1 MKKCIKSQSELPG
14 YKMIR
19 IVLYLGF
26 LFLPGALFAQKATF
40 DKAKVDAFI
49 KSKMSSNDI
58 PGAAVVLFNGG
69 TVVYKN
75 EFGYADIKAKKAV
88 DDKTIFEL
96 GSNSKAF
103 TALGILYLEKKG
115 LLKLDD
121 PVTKYLPWFYCTYKG
136 VTVKD
141 FTIKHFLYQTSGI
154 PFSSIDLIGEGTGDN
169 QLELT
174 VQKLKG
180 IKLSNLPGKSFEYA
194 TINYDVLGLII
205 EKVSGQSYETFM
217 KEKVY
222 NGLGLSNTT
231 AGKDISSTDNAVGY
245 KRNFLTQKAYDAP
258 AFRGNTPAGYTS
270 ADINDVEKWLGR
282 HINAG
287 NNKDLFDSLI
297 TGSRKTDSPVIQA
310 YENAFYSAGW
320 YIKEGIEKNISH
332 GGNNPSFSSFI
343 SFDPVTK
350 DGVAVLCNI
359 NSGFPQELSAYLLD
373 TVKGNAATFNLDDQY
388 KYVDVFSTILII
400 VSAIFILFSL
410 YNLFTRIRSVAAS
423 KEKADMKE
431 YFRNGGEIA
440 ICLVLIGAIGY
451 SLYRIPASLF
461 NGLSWNFLKVWAP
474 FNFIPA
480 VQLFFGS
487 LVLFFVYYVWSLPFS
502 KKFRDQFYN
511 LAVLSI
517 LSGLGNTVIIFTINQ
532 SIRKVDNQV
541 SSYFVYFL
549 MGLLLYLLTQRIL
562 RKRLIRVSNAMIY
575 EKRSEISD
583 ILLANEYEKIEKIP
597 KEEVITVL
605 NNDTLNIS
613 RLPNLLVGF
622 ISSLVTI
629 VFCLVYLGF
638 LDFYAFAGSLAVLAV
653 SVVLFGYAGKFAQKY
668 FEKNRVIQGQ
678 YTKFVYD
685 LLNGLKELK
694 VNRKKTRDFSADLNA
709 NSREFMETN
718 STASIKFANT
728 HVLGELL
735 FTLVIGSVVFILP
748 LYLLYI
754 SSNDIVNFVF
764 VFLYIT
770 GPVNGIL
777 NLFPELLQIRVSWNR
792 ISKFKDNVARMPQA
806 EKPAAA
812 SMGENE
818 EFSILEVE
826 EIGYEYASNQLN
838 EVFKIGPVSSTFSAG
853 EITFIVGGNGS
864 GKTTLAKILAGLY
877 TPSEG
882 KVYVNNEPVTNEV
895 LSEYYSVVFSDYHM
909 FDKLYGIDHAAKEEE
924 IAAKLRML
932 RLDDKVVIKDGA
944 FNAKAL
950 STGQK
955 KRLALMISYV
965 EDKAVCL
972 FDEWAADQ
980 DPEFRKFFYEV
991 LLIELRKLNK
1001 CIIVITHDDR
1011 YFHIADKIIKMESG
1025 KVVKQSQHEESMELS
1040 LA

>member
-1 MKKCIKSQSELPG
+1 
-14 YKMIR
+14 
-19 IVLYLGF
+19 LYMGF
-26 LFLPGALFAQKATF
+26 LFLPGFLFAQKAAF

-49 KSKMSSNDI
+49 KGKMSSNDI
-58 PGAAVVLFNGG
+58 PGAAVVLFKGG
-69 TVVYKN
+69 NVIYKG
-75 EFGYADIKAKKAV
+75 EFGYADVKAKRAV
-88 DDKTIFEL
+88 DDKTVFEL

-103 TALGILYLEKKG
+103 TAIGILYLEKKG
-115 LLKLDD
+115 ALNLED
-121 PVTKYLPWFYCTYKG
+121 PITKYLPWFYCTYKG

-141 FTIKHFLYQTSGI
+141 FTIKNFLYQTSGI
-154 PFSSIDLIGEGTGDN
+154 PFSSIDLIEEGNRDN

-174 VQKLKG
+174 VRRLQG
-180 IKLSNLPGKSFEYA
+180 TKLSHLPGKSFEYA
-194 TINYDVLGLII
+194 TINYDILGLVI
-205 EKVSGQSYETFM
+205 EKVSGQPYEIFM
-217 KEKVY
+217 KEKIC
-222 NGLGLSNTT
+222 NGLSLYNTNV
-231 AGKDISSTDNAVGY
+231 GKDNANPANAIGY
-245 KRNFLTQKAYDAP
+245 KRNFLNLKEYDAP
-258 AFRGNTPAGYTS
+258 VFRGNTPAGYVS

-297 TGSRKTDSPVIQA
+297 TGSRKSESPVIQA
-310 YENAFYSAGW
+310 YENAFYADGW

-332 GGNNPSFSSFI
+332 GGNNPNFSSFI

-359 NSGFPQELSAYLLD
+359 NSGFPQELSAYLLE
-373 TVKGNAATFNLDDQY
+373 TVKGNTATFHLDDQY

-410 YNLFTRIRSVAAS
+410 YNLFSKIRAVVRS
-423 KEKADMKE
+423 KEKTDIKD
-431 YFRNGGEIA
+431 YFRNGSEVV
-440 ICLVLIGAIGY
+440 ICLILVSAIGY
-451 SLYRIPASLF
+451 SLYKIPVNLF
-461 NGLSWNFLKVWAP
+461 NGLSWKFLEVWAP
-474 FNFIPA
+474 FNFLPA
-480 VQLFFGS
+480 VKLFFGS
-487 LVLFFVYYVWSLPFS
+487 LVLFFVYYIWSLPFS
-502 KKFRDQFYN
+502 RKFRGQFYN

-517 LSGLGNTVIIFTINQ
+517 LSGLGNTMIIFTINQ
-532 SIRKVDNQV
+532 SIRKVNNEV
-541 SSYFVYFL
+541 SNYFVYFL

-562 RKRLIRVSNAMIY
+562 RKRLIKVSNAMIY
-575 EKRSEISD
+575 EKRNEISE

-597 KEEVITVL
+597 KEEIITVL

-613 RLPNLLVGF
+613 RLPNILVGF

-638 LDFYAFAGSLAVLAV
+638 LDVYAFAGSIAVLAV
-653 SVVLFGYAGKFAQKY
+653 SVVLFAYAGKFAQKY

-754 SSNDIVNFVF
+754 SANDIVNFVF

-792 ISKFKDNVARMPQA
+792 ISKFKDTVARLPQVDKIA
-806 EKPAAA
+806 VLETAD
-812 SMGENE
+812 ENE
-818 EFSILEVE
+818 EFAVLEVE
-826 EIGYEYASNQLN
+826 DIKYEYSSNQLN
-838 EVFKIGPVSSTFSAG
+838 EIFKIGPVSSTFSAG

-882 KVYVNNEPVTNEV
+882 KIYVNNVNVKNEV
-895 LSEYYSVVFSDYHM
+895 LSENYSIVFSDYYM
-909 FDKLYGIDHAAKEEE
+909 FDKLYGIDHIEKNDE
-924 IAAKLRML
+924 ITEKLKL
-932 RLDDKVVIKDGA
+932 LKLEDKVVFKDGA
-944 FNAKAL
+944 FNASGL

-965 EDKAVCL
+965 EDKAICL

-1011 YFHIADKIIKMESG
+1011 YFHIADKVIKMESG
-1025 KVVKQSQHEESMELS
+1025 KVVKQAQPEESLEFS